1 MTSNAFAGIF
11 NDRGVSERTRP
22 SGYNEKRFHDFATS
36 IQCPVSI
43 KIEEY
48 GRFHP
53 RKTKMTT
60 KNPTIWRCL
69 LEMVIFQLAML
80 VFVFF
85 WGGGLAQTCNPRVK
99 ALTHGGSSSSVAD
112 GRLSRY

>member
-53 RKTKMTT
+53 GKLR
-60 KNPTIWRCL
+60 
-69 LEMVIFQLAML
+69 
-80 VFVFF
+80 
-85 WGGGLAQTCNPRVK
+85 
-99 ALTHGGSSSSVAD
+99 
-112 GRLSRY
+112 